1 MVVGLLAAGAAT
13 LGLLRLSA
21 DTSIGAIWWN
31 FALLG
36 AAIGLCGT
44 PISTIAMSAVDQRR
58 AGMASGVVNAA
69 RQLGQAFGIAV
80 LGALVYAH
88 LPAASTIGPIGPA
101 QAPLFV
107 AGLHN
112 ALAVAGVSLLAAGAV
127 VAAMTRRPPA
137 PASAARDDTAIQ
149 TPTGGTR

>member
-1 MVVGLLAAGAAT
+1 MLAGLLLAGGAT
-13 LGLLRLSA
+13 LGLLRLQPH
-21 DTSIGAIWWN
+21 TPIGQIWWN

-88 LPAASTIGPIGPA
+88 LPAASATKPIEPA
-101 QAPLFV
+101 QAPLFI

-112 ALAVAGVSLLAAGAV
+112 ALWACGISLLAAGVVTAV
-127 VAAMTRRPPA
+127 MTRPARPPR
-137 PASAARDDTAIQ
+137 ARATR
-149 TPTGGTR
+149 TTGGPP